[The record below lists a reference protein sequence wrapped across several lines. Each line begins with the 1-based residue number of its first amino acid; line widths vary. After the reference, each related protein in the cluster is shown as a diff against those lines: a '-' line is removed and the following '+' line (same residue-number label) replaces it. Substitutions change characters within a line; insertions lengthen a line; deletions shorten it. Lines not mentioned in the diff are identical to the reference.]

1 MERRRSTR
9 TRQRLAAEIVHEGVR
24 YSGFLVDVSP
34 HGAFVQMVRLL
45 PPGDEVELRFTDDHL
60 APQLARA
67 KVVRRRSVPAAA
79 LALMKQGIG
88 IEWIEAPQFARAF
101 HEDSFEIE
109 IDPGVAS
116 GSNGS
121 GSNAAESDENAA
133 ETLAPLASCV
143 DESIPAAS
151 TPAATDAANGLASES
166 APREAPPVAGGIVA
180 VETAPL
186 VEETLDIGAVAV
198 RAEVVVIDEGELGG
212 FVGLAEALGASTLRM
227 RWGAQADP
235 VAWEAPPRVVIVS
248 ARVAMAVPLG
258 DTMLCAGAIGVA
270 VGDTSSGTLRARL
283 RRQGYEY
290 AVHPGAHPA
299 TLRLLLSS
307 LLFRK
312 RERRK
317 VRRRAFGAQIA
328 FWRSFRRT
336 RATLLELSPTGGS
349 LLLAS
354 PLPRGAR
361 LTVRVPAKHTG
372 GGGLALKAVVT
383 RCVSGDEGE
392 IAGLRFE
399 KTSARKSAR
408 LAALLE
414 TLDATGPAAL
424 AAAHARPA
432 SGALRFGSAERRR
445 SPRVR
450 NAQQALVIDERT
462 LIARDVVFGVDLS
475 TGGMRIEPHPRLAR
489 GATLRVALQPPGGAP
504 PVLVRA
510 EVARDEGARG
520 LVLRFVSPS
529 TPTTAAID
537 RMLVAAAEVE
547 RTCGARDEPEERLVL
562 GTLVESVPL
571 TL

>member
-9 TRQRLAAEIVHEGVR
+9 VRQRLAAEIVYEGER
-24 YSGFLVDVSP
+24 HYGFLADVSP

-45 PPGDEVELRFTDDHL
+45 PAGAELELRFADDHL
-60 APQLARA
+60 APQVARA

-79 LALMKQGIG
+79 SALMKQGIG

-101 HEDSFEIE
+101 QEDSFEIE
-109 IDPGVAS
+109 VEPSGAVAAPE
-116 GSNGS
+116 GEAWLPLAR
-121 GSNAAESDENAA
+121 AAESA
-133 ETLAPLASCV
+133 EA
-143 DESIPAAS
+143 PAAAACA
-151 TPAATDAANGLASES
+151 TGPDCVEDAGPPEPQAPAAPE
-166 APREAPPVAGGIVA
+166 VAGAIVP

-186 VEETLDIGAVAV
+186 VEETIDIGAVAV

-212 FVGLAEALGASTLRM
+212 FVALAESLGASTLRM
-227 RWGAQADP
+227 RWGAQAEP

-248 ARVAMAVPLG
+248 ARIAMAVPLG
-258 DTMLCAGAIGVA
+258 DTILCAGAIGVA

-307 LLFRK
+307 LLFHK

-317 VRRRAFGAQIA
+317 ARRRAFGAQIA

-361 LTVRVPAKHTG
+361 LTVRIPAKHG

-383 RCVSGDEGE
+383 RCVSGDGGE
-392 IAGLRFE
+392 VAGLRFD
-399 KTSARKSAR
+399 KPSARKAAR

-424 AAAHARPA
+424 DPA
-432 SGALRFGSAERRR
+432 DAKPALGRLRFGSAERRR

-450 NAQQALVIDERT
+450 TLQQALVIDERT
-462 LIARDVVFGVDLS
+462 FVARDVVFGVDLS
-475 TGGMRIEPHPRLAR
+475 SGGMRIEPHPRLAH
-489 GATLRVALQPPGGAP
+489 GAALRIALQPPGGAS

-510 EVARDEGARG
+510 EIARDEGARG
-520 LVLRFVSPS
+520 LVLRFLAPS
-529 TPTTAAID
+529 TATSNAID
-537 RMLVAAAEVE
+537 RMLAAAAEVE
-547 RTCGARDEPEERLVL
+547 RTRGERDEPEERLVL
-562 GTLVESVPL
+562 GTLVETAPAGL
-571 TL
+571 